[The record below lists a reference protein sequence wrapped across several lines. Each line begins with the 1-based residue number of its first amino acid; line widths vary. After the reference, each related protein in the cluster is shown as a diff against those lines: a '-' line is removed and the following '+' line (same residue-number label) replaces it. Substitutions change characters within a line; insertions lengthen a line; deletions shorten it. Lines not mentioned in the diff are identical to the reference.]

1 MLPIGGQSM
10 NNKYVILVSPRDN
23 EAQLVQ
29 EYGYKTILLRKE
41 ISFDEIFDVDVPV
54 EIDLNNEET
63 VLEKC
68 LQLADQLDI
77 ISVFTMN
84 EYRIPLA
91 SKISEKLK
99 LQYQLP
105 YEASLRCRNKK
116 IARQKLNEAGVGKVQ
131 YRLVNSQSDLE
142 AELQDVDFPLIV
154 KPSNDSGSKNVYLC
168 KDKVEVSTALQN
180 IVQSKKNIVGQ
191 SIDTDILIEEF
202 LDGPEYS
209 IESVTVNGQTT
220 VLGITK
226 KLVTPYPLSI
236 EVGHD
241 FPANLNAD
249 EEREIRS
256 LVEQSLAVLGVDF
269 TVTHLEVKLTKKG
282 PRIVEVNARPGG
294 DEIPHLVRAVTGID
308 LKALAFLVTLGK
320 GIDSLTLSS
329 STVPSASIRFLL
341 ANQEGKLS
349 FDEQFQSPEIKEQKW
364 YVKNGQVV
372 KRTESNF
379 DRLGYFIVYGDEQYS
394 SSTKVNSL
402 EKGLAISIKNPLEI

>member
-1 MLPIGGQSM
+1 MLPVRRRSM
-10 NNKYVILVSPRDN
+10 DNQYVILVSPRDN
-23 EAQLVQ
+23 EVQLVQ
-29 EYGYKTILLRKE
+29 EQGYKTILLRKE

-54 EIDLNNEET
+54 EIDLNHEET

-68 LQLADQLDI
+68 LELANQLDI

-91 SKISEKLK
+91 SKISEMLQLK
-99 LQYQLP
+99 YQLP

-116 IARQKLNEAGVGKVQ
+116 MARQKLNESGVGEVQ
-131 YRLVNSQSDLE
+131 YRLVTSEKKLESQ
-142 AELQDVDFPLIV
+142 LQGMDFPLIV

-168 KDKVEVSTALQN
+168 QNQSEISTAIKH

-191 SIDTDILIEEF
+191 TIDSDILIEEF
-202 LDGPEYS
+202 LDGPEFS
-209 IESVTVNGQTT
+209 IESVTVNAQTT
-220 VLGITK
+220 IIGITK

-241 FPANLNAD
+241 FPANLND
-249 EEREIRS
+249 NEENEIKR
-256 LVEQSLAVLGVDF
+256 LVEQSLAALGVDF
-269 TVTHLEVKLTKKG
+269 AVTHTEVKLTKKG

-294 DEIPHLVRAVTGID
+294 DEIPHLVKAVTGID

-320 GIDSLTLSS
+320 GIDSLVTSS

-341 ANQEGKLS
+341 ANQDGKVQ
-349 FDEQFQSPEIKEQKW
+349 FDEQFRSSCIKEQKW
-364 YVKNGQVV
+364 YVKNGESV

-379 DRLGYFIVYGDEQYS
+379 ERLGYFIVYGDEQNLS
-394 SSTKVNSL
+394 SSIADSIEKKLSL
-402 EKGLAISIKNPLEI
+402 KIGNLLGI

>member
-1 MLPIGGQSM
+1 MENP
-10 NNKYVILVSPRDN
+10 YVILVSPRDN
-23 EAQLVQ
+23 EVQLVK
-29 EYGYKTILLRKE
+29 ERGYKTILLRKE
-41 ISFDEIFDVDVPV
+41 ISFDEIFDVDIPV
-54 EIDLNNEET
+54 EIDLNDEET

-68 LQLADQLDI
+68 LQLADQLEI

-91 SKISEKLK
+91 SKISEVLQLK
-99 LQYQLP
+99 CHLP

-116 IARQKLNEAGVGKVQ
+116 MARQKLNEAGVGEVQ
-131 YRLVNSQSDLE
+131 YRLVNSQSDLK
-142 AELQDVDFPLIV
+142 AELKGIDFSLIV

-168 KDKVEVSTALQN
+168 EDEAEVSIALHN

-202 LDGPEYS
+202 LDGPEFS
-209 IESVTVNGQTT
+209 IESVTVNAQTT
-220 VLGITK
+220 VIGITK

-249 EEREIRS
+249 EENEIRS

-269 TVTHLEVKLTKKG
+269 AVTHTEVKLTDKG

-294 DEIPHLVRAVTGID
+294 DEIPHLVKAVTGMD

-320 GIDSLTLSS
+320 GIDSLDLSS

-341 ANQEGKLS
+341 ANQEGKVY
-349 FDEQFQSPEIKEQKW
+349 FDEQFQSASIKEQKW
-364 YVKNGQVV
+364 YVNNGESVQ
-372 KRTESNF
+372 RTESNF
-379 DRLGYFIVYGDEQYS
+379 NRLGYFIVYGDEQNPS
-394 SSTKVNSL
+394 CSKADSV
-402 EKGLAISIKNPLEI
+402 EKELSITIKNPLEI